1 MPVVESFGSISA
13 RATGLFGRVASTA
26 VANPGQ
32 IQFVGSGTVT
42 WVVPTGVNS
51 VSVCCIGN
59 GGTGSDVS
67 GYSGGGG
74 ELRYKNNITV
84 TPGSS
89 ITVAVGNS
97 GGAQSTFNSTTVVAK
112 GGGNATD
119 IAGGAGGSGGTGDG
133 GGNGGAGHASK
144 GAGGGGAGGY
154 SGAGGA
160 GASNPQSAGTG
171 AGSNGTGGSSAG
183 GGYSDTAG
191 ANYIGYPGGGTGVKG
206 TGTSGS
212 GVAGAAGGGGSGGLS
227 DYSAGNFGPF
237 FGGGGSYT
245 YDSAGATYSQTS
257 PGGPGAVRIIWGSG
271 RSYPSNA
278 LDVLVPTLRGM
289 GSNAQGQLAVYNTLG
304 AYSSP
309 VQVGGGAF
317 NTASSIAALYH
328 TMSIKTDGTLWAWG
342 QGSQGALGLGTVS
355 NRSSPSQVGALTS
368 WATVSVGYLFNLTTK
383 TDGSLWAWG
392 YNNYGQLGDGTVVDK
407 SSPIQ
412 IGALTTW
419 SKVAAGYAHSLA
431 LKTDG
436 TLWAWGRN
444 DYGQLGLGDTTD
456 YSSPVQVGALTN
468 WASISAGDSTSL
480 AVKTDGTLWGWG
492 LGTSGQLGDGTATS
506 KSSPIQI
513 GALTTWSS
521 VASGNRSS
529 FAIKTDGTLWSW
541 GAGTSGVLG
550 SGATASRSSP
560 VQVGALTTW
569 ASVYTSQASANAG
582 GLTTG
587 NALWVWGANGSG
599 QLGDGTTV
607 DKSSPIQVGGL
618 NTYKVNLAAVGNAR
632 ILFNTVDSAQNTLS
646 LWSWGLGTS
655 GQLGDSSTASKS
667 SPVQV
672 SGTVTSVSDVFY
684 GNGFA
689 GVVKSDGTLW
699 MWGQGSNGK
708 LGDGTTAAKSSP
720 IQIGALTNWSKLSLG
735 NSTGYAIKT
744 DGTLWAWG
752 YNVYGNL
759 GDGTTVAKSS
769 PIQVGALTTWSKV
782 FAGDNSAAALKTDGT
797 LWVWGYNANG
807 ELGLGDTTN
816 RSSPVQLGTGTNWS
830 AAAFGN
836 AFAIATKTNGTLWAW
851 GNNVF
856 GQLGS
861 GNTTNTSSPNQVG
874 SLTNWTANIVAG
886 IYSSYAV
893 KSDGTLWAWGDNSS
907 GRLGDSSAVSKSS
920 PVQIGSL
927 TTWSQVFGSSG
938 ASNLCAI
945 RVAGA
950 DGGLNSALF
959 VAGVNTAGQLGTG
972 NTTVRSSPVQLGSYT
987 AIKAANGTNFL
998 GGYFQ

>member
-13 RATGLFGRVASTA
+13 RATGLFGRVAPTV

-42 WVVPTGVNS
+42 WVVPSGVTS

-59 GGTGSDVS
+59 GGNGNATS

-97 GGAQSTFNSTTVVAK
+97 GGAQSTFDSTTVVAN
-112 GGGNATD
+112 GGGNATG
-119 IAGGAGGSGGTGDG
+119 IAAGAGGSGGTGDG

-171 AGSNGTGGSSAG
+171 AGSSGTGGSSAG

-227 DYSAGNFGPF
+227 GYSASGFGPF

-257 PGGPGAVRIIWGSG
+257 PGGPGAVRIVWGSG

-289 GSNAQGQLAVYNTLG
+289 GTNTSGQLAVYNTLD

-309 VQVGGGAF
+309 VQVGGGSIGVITSISTFAHTVAVKSGGTLWAWGAGSSGAIGNGSVTNQLSPVQIGALTNWSVVSCGYRF
-317 NTASSIAALYH
+317 TVSLKTDGTLWTWGSNASGQLGLGDTTNRSSPVQVGALATWATISAGDSHCAA
-328 TMSIKTDGTLWAWG
+328 IKTDGTLWAWG
-342 QGSQGALGLGTVS
+342 SNVYGQLGLGDTV
-355 NRSSPSQVGALTS
+355 NRSSPVQVGTLATWSKVSSGDTITFAL
-368 WATVSVGYLFNLTTK
+368 K
-383 TDGSLWAWG
+383 TDGTLWAWG
-392 YNNYGQLGDGTVVDK
+392 YNGFGQLGDGTTVSK

-419 SKVAAGYAHSLA
+419 SKIAACYNFGGAI
-431 LKTDG
+431 KTDG
-436 TLWAWGRN
+436 TLWMWGQN
-444 DYGQLGLGDTTD
+444 NSGQLGVGSIVD
-456 YSSPVQVGALTN
+456 YSSPVQVGALT
-468 WASISAGDSTSL
+468 
-480 AVKTDGTLWGWG
+480 
-492 LGTSGQLGDGTATS
+492 
-506 KSSPIQI
+506 
-513 GALTTWSS
+513 TWSDIVNANGS
-521 VASGNRSS
+521 ANCG
-529 FAIKTDGTLWSW
+529 AIKTDKS
-541 GAGTSGVLG
+541 
-550 SGATASRSSP
+550 
-560 VQVGALTTW
+560 
-569 ASVYTSQASANAG
+569 
-582 GLTTG
+582 
-587 NALWVWGANGSG
+587 LWVWGGNAKG

-618 NTYKVNLAAVGNAR
+618 NTYKVDLAANGSNVT
-632 ILFNTVDSAQNTLS
+632 IFNTVDSAQNTLS

-655 GQLGDSSTASKS
+655 GQLGDSSLTSKA
-667 SPVQV
+667 SPVQA

-684 GNGFA
+684 GNNFA

-735 NSTGYAIKT
+735 NSTGYAVKT

-752 YNVYGNL
+752 YNLYGNL

-807 ELGLGDTTN
+807 ELGLGDITN

-851 GNNVF
+851 GNNTY

-874 SLTNWTANIVAG
+874 SLTNWTANIATG

-907 GRLGDSSAVSKSS
+907 GRLGDNSAISKSS

-938 ASNLCAI
+938 ATNLCAI

-972 NTTVRSSPVQLGSYT
+972 NTTVRSSPIQLGSYT